1 MSDTVDEIKNRLD
14 IVEVISSYIKLQKAG
29 RNWKANCPF
38 HNEKTPSFV
47 VSPDRQIW
55 HCFGCGLG
63 GDIFTFVMKIEGVEF
78 PDALR
83 TLAQRAG
90 VEIKKE
96 NPILKSKRK
105 KLLDALEETAVFF
118 ETNLKE
124 SPRGKI
130 AKEYLLKRK
139 LTEETIKEF
148 RVGYAPDKWQDLE
161 NHLINRGYSKNEIFE
176 AGLTVKKENGGT
188 YDRFRDRIIFPI
200 QDLQG
205 EVIGFGG
212 RVMPGSPEDK
222 AKYINSPETFIYN
235 KSRVLYNLHRA
246 KVEIRKRNFII
257 LVEGYMDVIASW
269 QMGTRNVV
277 ASSGTA
283 LTEGQIK
290 ILKRYSENLAF
301 SFDTDTAGQIATKRT
316 IDLALEQGL
325 NIKVISIPKEIGK
338 DPADCL
344 AQNPKTWFEAIK
356 NKKPIMEFYFDSA
369 FSGLDIDKVEDKKK
383 AAATLLEKIKKI
395 PNKIEQ
401 AHWINRL
408 GQKIKIKE
416 EILSDMMSSIKGDFQ
431 NYSNR
436 REIIEQA
443 FVSKKNRS
451 KILQEQLLGFLL
463 LWPKSLE
470 SLKKDLEA
478 NLFDGDEAEIFKKL
492 QEFLKNNQEFNFNE
506 FKKELSSPLGDKIG
520 YLTLKIENDYNLKNE
535 DLDFSPE
542 SDLTEE
548 MNNCLNE
555 LKKEKIKNQLEALEQ
570 DIKKAESEK
579 DEESL
584 KTFSEEFQ
592 RLSKELNEINK
603 NDL

>member
-1 MSDTVDEIKNRLD
+1 MSDTVDEIKNHLD
-14 IVEVISSYIKLQKAG
+14 VVEVISSYIKLQKAG

-63 GDIFTFVMKIEGVEF
+63 GDIFTFVMKIEGIEF

-105 KLLDALEETAVFF
+105 KLLEALEEAAEFF
-118 ETNLKE
+118 EINLKK

-161 NHLINRGYSKNEIFE
+161 NHLTNRGYSKKEIFE
-176 AGLTVKKENGGT
+176 AGLTVKKENNSA

-205 EVIGFGG
+205 AVIGFGG
-212 RVMPGSPEDK
+212 RVMPGSSEDK

-246 KVEIRKRNFII
+246 KVEIRKRNFTI

-269 QMGTRNVV
+269 QMKTRNVV

-301 SFDTDTAGQIATKRT
+301 SFDTDAAGQIATKRT

-325 NIKVISIPKEIGK
+325 NIKVITIPKKIGK

-344 AQNPKTWFEAIK
+344 VQNPKTWFEAIK

-383 AAATLLEKIKKI
+383 AAAALLEKIKKI

-416 EILSDMMSSIKGDFQ
+416 EILSDMMSSIRGDSK

-436 REIIEQA
+436 REIINQA

-451 KILQEQLLGFLL
+451 KILQERLLGFLL

-470 SLKKDLEA
+470 SLEKNLKAD
-478 NLFDGDEAEIFKKL
+478 LFDNDEAEIFKIL
-492 QEFLKNNQEFNFNE
+492 QKFLKNNQEFDFNE
-506 FKKELSSPLGDKIG
+506 FKKELSLSLGDKIG

-555 LKKEKIKNQLEALEQ
+555 LKKEKIKIQLEALEQ
-570 DIKKAESEK
+570 DIKKAESEQ
-579 DEESL
+579 DGESL

-592 RLSKELNEINK
+592 RLSGELSEIKES
-603 NDL
+603 